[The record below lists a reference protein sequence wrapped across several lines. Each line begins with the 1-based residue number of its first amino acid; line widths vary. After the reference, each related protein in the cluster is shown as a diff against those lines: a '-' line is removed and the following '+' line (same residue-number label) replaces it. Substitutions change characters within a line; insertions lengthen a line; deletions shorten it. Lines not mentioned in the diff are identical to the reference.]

1 MDKRSIQSQSSA
13 QSPHYQSYI
22 DQFNIDEL
30 ENTILQGSRIHG
42 INAYVECVGRHAHS
56 ANANKVALVHEED
69 RKSTRLNSSHT

>member
-30 ENTILQGSRIHG
+30 ENWI
-42 INAYVECVGRHAHS
+42 AEKVEF
-56 ANANKVALVHEED
+56 
-69 RKSTRLNSSHT
+69 